1 MPDFFSQHSS
11 EIWSF
16 IGGLVGGGIG
26 GSLLTLRIT
35 RQNRIGSGGSIV
47 DQGGARAGGD
57 IVGRD
62 KSASGDP
69 RR

>member
-1 MPDFFSQHSS
+1 VGDLLSQYAS

-16 IGGLVGGGIG
+16 AAGLVGGGIG

-35 RQNRIGSGGSIV
+35 QRNITNRNGSVV
-47 DQGGARAGGD
+47 DQSRTRAGGD

-62 KSASGDP
+62 KRSESH
-69 RR
+69 RK